1 MKTIGKKLTALA
13 CVVTVSSGSL
23 LTGCA
28 SMNNTE
34 RGATIGAATGGAI
47 GAAIGRNN
55 GGTAKG
61 AIIGAVLGG
70 AAGAVIG
77 RRMDNQ
83 ARDLDRELEGAEVE
97 RVGEGIAVTFESGI
111 LFPFDSETLLPAG
124 RSNLQDLARSLQNYP
139 GTEVLIVGHTDATGS
154 DSYNMALSQR
164 RAESAASYLAAQG
177 ISRSR
182 IRTQGRGE
190 MEPVASNDSES
201 GRQQNRRVEVA
212 IFASE
217 EYRQQILRE
226 YGNQ

>member
-1 MKTIGKKLTALA
+1 MKTIGRKLTAMA
-13 CVVTVSSGSL
+13 CVVTVTSGGL

-61 AIIGAVLGG
+61 AIIGAILGG

-111 LFPFDSETLLPAG
+111 LFPFDSETLLPA
-124 RSNLQDLARSLQNYP
+124 RPSNLQDQARSLQN
-139 GTEVLIVGHTDATGS
+139 
-154 DSYNMALSQR
+154 
-164 RAESAASYLAAQG
+164 
-177 ISRSR
+177 
-182 IRTQGRGE
+182 
-190 MEPVASNDSES
+190 
-201 GRQQNRRVEVA
+201 
-212 IFASE
+212 
-217 EYRQQILRE
+217 
-226 YGNQ
+226 